1 VEDGSPNNVSFDAT
15 LIVLH
20 EPVDT
25 FKRRTLTAKK
35 NNCKQKRNEGEKK
48 NQTKQKA
55 AWRNQGTSVAIH
67 FRQFKKKTE
76 K

>member
-35 NNCKQKRNEGEKK
+35 IKITSRSETKEKRKIKK
-48 NQTKQKA
+48 NRKQ
-55 AWRNQGTSVAIH
+55 RDVTRTSVAIH
-67 FRQFKKKTE
+67 FRQFEKKTE